1 MSARTDVLLWAQRVM
16 ARKGGPAHTLLELKE
31 SATSDEAQEAFH
43 KIARMAHPD
52 LHRHGLNA
60 EELEL
65 VTSAYAAVAGAYME
79 MRSRAGAGIGRAS
92 RPAVRADDTPTTPAK
107 APAPKPAAAPAA
119 APRRTPPG
127 GAPAAPPA
135 AAPSEFA
142 GGLAEIIENLSAT
155 NASQH
160 MAPKAVPYARKAEA
174 ALKRG
179 DLKSAVL
186 QLKLA
191 VSADGASTFLRSA
204 LAEVDAEL
212 RRTA

>member
-1 MSARTDVLLWAQRVM
+1 MSARTNVLLWAQRAI
-16 ARKGGPAHTLLELKE
+16 ARKGGPAHTLMEIKE
-31 SATSDEAQEAFH
+31 SATFEEAQEAFH
-43 KIARMAHPD
+43 KIARFAHPD

-79 MRSRAGAGIGRAS
+79 MRARTGVARPS
-92 RPAVRADDTPTTPAK
+92 RPTGRTDDTAAS
-107 APAPKPAAAPAA
+107 APARPTPTP

-127 GAPAAPPA
+127 GAASPAAS
-135 AAPSEFA
+135 SEP
-142 GGLAEIIENLSAT
+142 GPGLAEIIENLSAA
-155 NASQH
+155 NESQH
-160 MAPKAVPYARKAEA
+160 MAPKAVAYARKAEA

-179 DLKSAVL
+179 DLKSALL